1 MKRRNTWPMLPLLA
15 IIPPM
20 NEALTLEDALGKA
33 LAAHP
38 QVVTARAEVHRAE
51 AEVAIARLAPWR
63 SLSWSLGVNPGM
75 AVQQPLGAA
84 FVTVNVADV
93 LATGPQGEA
102 ARARFAQA
110 QEALRVA
117 RTTVAD
123 QVAAAWWAWTDQR
136 RSLSVRE
143 ATWRSRDGV
152 VVQVERQ
159 VGRGTSTVA
168 DLERARVDLL
178 QSRQDLEQGQGGVQ
192 RAWVHL
198 LGQMGVTAWLE
209 TPEASPDVR

>member
-1 MKRRNTWPMLPLLA
+1 VTRRNAWPILPLLA
-15 IIPPM
+15 IVPPM
-20 NEALTLEDALGKA
+20 NEALTLEEALGQA
-33 LAAHP
+33 LVAHP
-38 QVVTARAEVHRAE
+38 QVVTARSEVHRAE
-51 AEVAIARLAPWR
+51 ADVAIARLAPWR
-63 SLSWSLGVNPGM
+63 SLSWSLGINPGM

-84 FVTVNVADV
+84 FVTLNVADM

-102 ARARFAQA
+102 ARARLAQA
-110 QEALRVA
+110 QEGLRVA

-123 QVAAAWWAWTDQR
+123 QVAAAWWAWSDQR
-136 RSLSVRE
+136 RALALRQ
-143 ATWRSRDGV
+143 ATLRSRDGV
-152 VVQVERQ
+152 VVTLERQ
-159 VGRGTSTVA
+159 VGRGTATVA
-168 DLERARVDLL
+168 DLERARVDSL